1 MSELEARSALFY
13 LLNQVFL
20 LCMGK
25 KKKMHRLFSRNLGQA
40 HVVGKN
46 SFGVI
51 LSVAVEELGIGS
63 NRLCHTLSEPY
74 IPMLSRA

>member
-1 MSELEARSALFY
+1 
-13 LLNQVFL
+13 
-20 LCMGK
+20 
-25 KKKMHRLFSRNLGQA
+25 MHRLFSRNLGQA